1 MATCFDEKIYW
12 HTVCTCNPRWLP
24 ASSRRVRTHLYGDF
38 SMNCELLSAGA
49 PARDRAQEILA
60 AVADCL
66 FASRYADLAFVD
78 CELHGNRVVLSGS
91 VPSYRL
97 KQVAQALV
105 MRVVGAG
112 RVDNRLAVRPHEEW
126 GDDDRLP

>member
-1 MATCFDEKIYW
+1 
-12 HTVCTCNPRWLP
+12 
-24 ASSRRVRTHLYGDF
+24 
-38 SMNCELLSAGA
+38 MNCELLGPAT
-49 PARDRAQEILA
+49 PARDRAQELLA

-78 CELHGNRVVLSGS
+78 CEVLGERVVLCGS

-112 RVDNRLAVRPHEEW
+112 RVVNRLVVRPHEEW
-126 GDDDRLP
+126 GEDARLP